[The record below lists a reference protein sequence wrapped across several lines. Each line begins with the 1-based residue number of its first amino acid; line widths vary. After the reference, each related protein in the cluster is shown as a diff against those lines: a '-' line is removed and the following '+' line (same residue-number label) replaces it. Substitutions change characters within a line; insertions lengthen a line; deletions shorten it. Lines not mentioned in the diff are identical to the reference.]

1 MNFKIMLQ
9 IRLAGQN
16 NLIRKRSL
24 QLHQQIRAGIIVL
37 ALILSLG
44 FSQEQFLPENPLKGR
59 IVFEQKGCATCHSI
73 NFNYAQIGP
82 SLGTDNSYGRPLSLA
97 STMWNHLPK
106 MLLQINEL
114 GIQFP
119 KFSKTEFS
127 ELMAYLFYL
136 NYLGEPGN
144 TYQGKDLI
152 SEKKCTICH
161 SIGAKGGSVGPPFDS
176 FQKYNSPVF
185 LAQALW
191 NHGPAMDSELKKA
204 GLSRPTF
211 EKNDLSDLNAY
222 IRIASQNSSTSKI
235 FMSPGNPQKGGVL
248 FQEKGCVN
256 CHAINGSGGNT
267 GPDLA
272 EKDWGY
278 SVSEIAG
285 ILLNHSL
292 PMYDYMETNQLDWP
306 QFQDNELADIISFLY
321 FLGFTDKPGDPIAGE
336 KVLGEKGCLSCH
348 ISDKRGKNNAPDLS
362 KTKNLVSG
370 IDMALIMWNHAPI
383 MEKKASEMVLFWP
396 SLSGTEMA
404 DLYAYLST
412 VKRN

>member
-16 NLIRKRSL
+16 NLKRKRSHE
-24 QLHQQIRAGIIVL
+24 LHQQIHAAIMVL
-37 ALILSLG
+37 ALFQSLG
-44 FSQEQFLPENPLKGR
+44 FSQEQFLPEKPLKGR

-73 NFNYAQIGP
+73 NFNHAQIGP
-82 SLGTDNSYGRPLSLA
+82 SLGADNSYGRPLSLA

-144 TYQGKDLI
+144 TYQGKNLI
-152 SEKKCTICH
+152 NKKSCTTCH
-161 SIGAKGGSVGPPFDS
+161 SIGAEGGSIGPPFDS

-211 EKNDLSDLNAY
+211 EKNDLSDLNTY
-222 IRIASQNSSTSKI
+222 IRIASQNSSSSEI
-235 FMSPGNPQKGGVL
+235 FMSPGNPQKGGIL
-248 FQEKGCVN
+248 FQGKGCAN
-256 CHAINGSGGNT
+256 CHAINGSGGST
-267 GPDLA
+267 GPDLG
-272 EKDWGY
+272 EKDWGC

-285 ILLNHSL
+285 ILINHSL
-292 PMYDYMETNQLDWP
+292 PMYDYMETNNLEWP
-306 QFQDNELADIISFLY
+306 QFKDNELADLISFLY

-336 KVLGEKGCLSCH
+336 KVLDNKGCLSCH
-348 ISDKRGKNNAPDLS
+348 ISDKGGKTGAPDLS
-362 KTKNLVSG
+362 RINKLESG

-383 MEKKASEMVLFWP
+383 MEKKASERVLFWP
-396 SLSGTEMA
+396 SLSEAEMA
-404 DLYAYLST
+404 NLYAYLST
-412 VKRN
+412 LKRD